1 MHAMKKIGRVYVL
14 KAIEGKSVGHIDRW
28 RQCVLCPNASVTGDI
43 YLKAVAVFRKRGV
56 IQDPDT
62 VFSQDKIAR
71 QSSCRQI
78 HKGCDST
85 FQRVRTDPGDTVGQG
100 QEQRLLRSFTEDA
113 FNHNLPVSGC
123 QINRLHATGQC
134 RQKQKQIFAV

>member
-14 KAIEGKSVGHIDRW
+14 KAVEGESIGHIDRR

-43 YLKAVAVFRKRGV
+43 YLKAVTVFRKRGV
-56 IQDPDT
+56 IKDPDT
-62 VFSQDKIAR
+62 VLSKDKVSRQFS
-71 QSSCRQI
+71 CGQI

>member
-14 KAIEGKSVGHIDRW
+14 KAVEGESIGHIDRW

-43 YLKAVAVFRKRGV
+43 YLKAVTVFRKRGV
-56 IQDPDT
+56 IKDPDT
-62 VFSQDKIAR
+62 VLSKDKVSRQFS
-71 QSSCRQI
+71 CGQI